1 MAERQRTAGASV
13 QGWCMFAITSDED
26 GTVAVVLQPVW
37 GTDGRPSRMSV
48 LLTAESRQAAV
59 PK

>member
-26 GTVAVVLQPVW
+26 GTVAVVLQPGW
-37 GTDGRPSRMSV
+37 MCTARDPLEPRPGDRA
-48 LLTAESRQAAV
+48 AEG
-59 PK
+59 